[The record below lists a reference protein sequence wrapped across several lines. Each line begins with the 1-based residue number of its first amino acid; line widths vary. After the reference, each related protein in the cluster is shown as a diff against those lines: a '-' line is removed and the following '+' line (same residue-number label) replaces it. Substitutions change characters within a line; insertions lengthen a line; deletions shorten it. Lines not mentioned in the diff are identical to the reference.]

1 MDRSE
6 VNIMS
11 KETKLLRKQLEL
23 LAEQS
28 NGAADSELAR
38 LSTAMCEVYRELE
51 RNSRNWRLLVGIALL
66 FAISLYLLI
75 CILIHI

>member
-1 MDRSE
+1 MK
-6 VNIMS
+6 
-11 KETKLLRKQLEL
+11 KEAKLLRKQMEL

-51 RNSRNWRLLVGIALL
+51 RNGRNWRLLVGIALL
-66 FAISLYLLI
+66 SAISLYFLI
-75 CILIHI
+75 CVLVHI